1 MKIASIALSFLLA
14 SSIAL
19 AGNGWQ
25 SAYDVRWHITVTDSC
40 SGSAITYHNCYLTN
54 KGQYQISFIPD
65 QGRSG
70 ITTGKL
76 ITIYASSGCVSY
88 IMEEAD

>member
-1 MKIASIALSFLLA
+1 MRITFTVFSIVLLA
-14 SSIAL
+14 ASVAL

-54 KGQYQISFIPD
+54 KFNHLLLLSLYPNTPS
-65 QGRSG
+65 S
-70 ITTGKL
+70 
-76 ITIYASSGCVSY
+76 TIIVS
-88 IMEEAD
+88 